1 MIDKYVTMKNLIFTE
16 QDFLQ
21 LFNLPNV
28 TYQEFCDKIC
38 VLDVMDRTGAFVVR
52 SNLDDFVNRVS
63 KKDDRKQR
71 LNLYKQNLYKILVTD
86 AKSTL
91 VSWFKRYGKLN
102 ENVEHYFELP
112 DADIL
117 KDDTFGGRTNSKYG
131 KICKNINFV
140 NFYNTK
146 KLWTTDSEYT
156 FGLMKVM
163 FEDFKV
169 RNSLV
174 GPAFFDH
181 ICKYDSDSSQFWL
194 DFMIGA
200 NRASI
205 FNPCTYKE
213 ILREVFTGDTLFAP
227 VMGWNSYQLG
237 FYASNFK
244 KFIATD
250 VIPDVVENG
259 TLLHEEYTKYTD
271 KSLFVTDNKTIELY
285 LCPSEELDKR
295 HNFATR
301 YQDSVDAVL
310 LSPPYF
316 DLELYPSEGQSTD
329 SFPDYDSWLKGYW
342 EETVKLCAKVMKP
355 GAKFGFVISNYVNK
369 NKVKMTISEDMRDI
383 ASKHLDFTKHYK
395 VQWSVISGTRQAKKT
410 RGGNYEDLWV
420 FTKGS
425 VSC

>member
-1 MIDKYVTMKNLIFTE
+1 M
-16 QDFLQ
+16 
-21 LFNLPNV
+21 
-28 TYQEFCDKIC
+28 
-38 VLDVMDRTGAFVVR
+38 LDVMDRSGAFVVR
-52 SNLDDFVNRVS
+52 SDLDTFVNRVS

-86 AKSTL
+86 AQTTL
-91 VSWFKRYGKLN
+91 LNWFNRYGKLK
-102 ENVEHYFELP
+102 EDVSYYFELP

-117 KDDTFGGRTNSKYG
+117 KDDTFAGRTNSKYG

-156 FGLMKVM
+156 FGLMRVM
-163 FEDFKV
+163 FEDFKL

-181 ICKYDSDSSQFWL
+181 ICKYDGDSSQFWL

-213 ILREVFTGDTLFAP
+213 ILKEVFTGETLFAP
-227 VMGWNSYQLG
+227 VMGWNSYQLA
-237 FYASNFK
+237 FYASNFN

-250 VIPDVVENG
+250 VIPDVVDNG
-259 TLLHEEYTKYTD
+259 KLLHDEYKKFTD
-271 KSLFVTDNKTIELY
+271 DSIWISTEKEIDLY
-285 LCPSEELDKR
+285 LCPSEQLEMR
-295 HNFATR
+295 HDFVNKYR
-301 YQDSVDAVL
+301 DSVDAVL
-310 LSPPYF
+310 FSPPYF

-329 SFPDYDSWLKGYW
+329 SFPDYQSWLNGYW

-369 NKVKMTISEDMRDI
+369 NKVKMTISEDMRDV
-383 ASKHLDFTKHYK
+383 AARHLDFTKHYK
-395 VQWSVISGTRQAKKT
+395 VQWSAIAGTRQAKKT

-420 FTKGS
+420 FTKS
-425 VSC
+425 